1 MFSGPTRITESSS
14 SHLDVFLTGTSCS
27 FSNVA
32 GFPCSFSDH
41 HLVLGD
47 YFGRRSHA
55 LLCDHKV
62 IYTRCY
68 QKLDAAVLED
78 LLADGVW
85 NDVLSFDNVDD
96 SVECFTTVL
105 QGLSDALLPL
115 RRIRIKQHTNPWA
128 ATSSVLAARRH
139 RDKLYRRALL
149 SGTPTDWQLFRHARN
164 RVNHLLRSAK
174 SQYLTDLCESSKG
187 SSKQFWSL
195 FRCLST
201 KSTKS
206 NYNNDAFTA
215 DDINDYFLSVPFN
228 TVQSVPSTSLSPLSY
243 LLDRSEANF
252 QMFTVD
258 VDEVV
263 SILTSL
269 DSARATGCDELSV
282 MNFL

>member
-1 MFSGPTRITESSS
+1 MLP
-14 SHLDVFLTGTSCS
+14 
-27 FSNVA
+27 
-32 GFPCSFSDH
+32 
-41 HLVLGD
+41 
-47 YFGRRSHA
+47 
-55 LLCDHKV
+55 
-62 IYTRCY
+62 
-68 QKLDAAVLED
+68 
-78 LLADGVW
+78 DGVW
-85 NDVLSFDNVDD
+85 NNVLSFDNVDD

-105 QGLSDALLPL
+105 QGLLDALLPL
-115 RRIRIKQHTNPWA
+115 HRIRIKQHTNPWA

-206 NYNNDAFTA
+206 SYNNDAFTA

-258 VDEVV
+258 VDVDEVV

-282 MNFL
+282 RFIKACPLAMARLLTRVINQSISSCTFPSPWKCAVVTPVQKSKNISAQFFQFFRRS